1 MKVFVQIGHGIFGAA
16 VISLLCIW
24 QAGSYGEARHTI
36 SIIGAIA
43 IIIASLYLLRSR
55 WIRLGSRQIWLKY
68 HQRIASLGLCLVLFH
83 SAFQPLAWH
92 SWLTLLLA
100 MSNLGTGIAVSLTS
114 RKVRQKLLKCHLILA
129 PLLIVSIVFHGQAK
143 LDHDDFFPLT
153 DVHDVPCARCHTSE
167 PLLFHVDA
175 TLQNDLETS
184 DMIPEEL
191 HWWFGQHDVK
201 VSQTARILSKQ
212 IGNAWT
218 IKDDENRR
226 SYGVEKTE
234 ERLALYADSPYRSYT
249 CITCHEHNTPEIIS
263 AHELHGVADFHRCFV
278 CHQTEINGVLY
289 GRQRTNWEYDPNW

>member
-1 MKVFVQIGHGIFGAA
+1 MKVFIQIGHGILGAA

-55 WIRLGSRQIWLKY
+55 WIRWGSRQIWLKY

-100 MSNLGTGIAVSLTS
+100 LSNLGTGIAVSLTS
-114 RKVRQKLLKCHLILA
+114 RKVRQTLLKCHLILA
-129 PLLIVSIVFHGQAK
+129 PILIISIVFHGQAK
-143 LDHDDFFPLT
+143 LDHADFFPLT
-153 DVHDVPCARCHTSE
+153 DAHDVPCARCHTSE
-167 PLLFHVDA
+167 PLLFHVDV
-175 TLQNDLETS
+175 TLQDDLDAS
-184 DMIPEEL
+184 DTIPEEL

-201 VSQTARILSKQ
+201 ISQTARIYSKD
-212 IGNAWT
+212 IANAWT
-218 IKDDENRR
+218 VRDDENHR
-226 SYGVEKTE
+226 SYNVKKTE
-234 ERLALYADSPYRSYT
+234 GQLALYADSPYRSYT

-278 CHQTEINGVLY
+278 CHQTEIDGVRY
-289 GRQRTNWEYDPNW
+289 GRQRTDWEYDPNW